1 MSLDLGQLE
10 AFVQV
15 ANQRSFSRAAE
26 ALFLTQ
32 PSVTAR
38 IQALERDLG
47 ERLFERSGRGI
58 RLTEVG
64 ECFLPHA
71 ERVLQALNAGRD
83 AIDSLRNLHS
93 GSLVLASATTVSTY
107 VLPGLLKTFRA
118 RYPRIE
124 VSVRTGRSEQVL
136 QMLLQDEAQVG
147 LVRAVYH
154 QDIETKGLIEDEL
167 VLVANATHDLIGA
180 GTVTVEQ
187 LGDHPFIFF
196 DRNSS
201 YYSLAQGLFRQ
212 HGVVPRTQME
222 LDSMEASK
230 KMVEEGLGIALLPR
244 IEVSVRTGRSEQVL
258 QMLLQDEAQ
267 VGLVRAVYHQ
277 DIETKGLIE
286 DELVLVADASHQL
299 ANQGSVSVEQLG
311 DHPFIFFDRNSSY
324 YSLAQGL
331 FRQHGIVPRTQME
344 LDSMEATKMMVEEG
358 LGLALLPR
366 IAVEREL
373 SVGILRELHP

>member
-1 MSLDLGQLE
+1 VDLGQLE

-15 ANQRSFSRAAE
+15 ASQRSFSRAAE

-64 ECFLPHA
+64 ACFLPHA
-71 ERVLQALNAGRD
+71 ERVLQALTAGKD
-83 AIDSLRNLHS
+83 AIESLRNLQS
-93 GSLVLASATTVSTY
+93 GTLILASATTVSTY
-107 VLPGLLKTFRA
+107 ILPGVLKEFRS
-118 RYPRIE
+118 RFPRVE

-136 QMLLQDEAQVG
+136 QMLLADEAQVG

-154 QDIETKGLIEDEL
+154 QDVETKGLIEDEL
-167 VLVANATHDLIGA
+167 VLVANASHELARPGS
-180 GTVTVEQ
+180 VTVEQ

-222 LDSMEASK
+222 LDSMEATK
-230 KMVEEGLGIALLPR
+230 KMVEEGLGIA
-244 IEVSVRTGRSEQVL
+244 
-258 QMLLQDEAQ
+258 M
-267 VGLVRAVYHQ
+267 
-277 DIETKGLIE
+277 
-286 DELVLVADASHQL
+286 
-299 ANQGSVSVEQLG
+299 
-311 DHPFIFFDRNSSY
+311 
-324 YSLAQGL
+324 
-331 FRQHGIVPRTQME
+331 
-344 LDSMEATKMMVEEG
+344 
-358 LGLALLPR
+358 LPR
-366 IAVEREL
+366 IALEREL
-373 SVGILRELHP
+373 ATGTLRAIAIAGMANPTRQIALISRRSRPLGPVAQAFVELVQGIFIAEAAAPSVPATAGVS

>member
-1 MSLDLGQLE
+1 LDLGQLE

-38 IQALERDLG
+38 IQSLERDLG

-83 AIDSLRNLHS
+83 AIESLRNLQS

-107 VLPGLLKTFRA
+107 ILPGLLKTFRA

-136 QMLLQDEAQVG
+136 QMMLQDEAQVG

-154 QDIETKGLIEDEL
+154 QDIETRGLIEDEL
-167 VLVANATHDLIGA
+167 VLVANAEHELAGA
-180 GTVTVEQ
+180 GSVTVEQ

-201 YYSLAQGLFRQ
+201 YYSLAQGIFRQ

-222 LDSMEASK
+222 LDSMEATK
-230 KMVEEGLGIALLPR
+230 KMVEEGLGIAMLPK
-244 IEVSVRTGRSEQVL
+244 I
-258 QMLLQDEAQ
+258 
-267 VGLVRAVYHQ
+267 
-277 DIETKGLIE
+277 
-286 DELVLVADASHQL
+286 
-299 ANQGSVSVEQLG
+299 
-311 DHPFIFFDRNSSY
+311 
-324 YSLAQGL
+324 
-331 FRQHGIVPRTQME
+331 
-344 LDSMEATKMMVEEG
+344 
-358 LGLALLPR
+358 AL
-366 IAVEREL
+366 EREL
-373 SVGILRELHP
+373 AAGILKVIEIADMPNPTRQIALISRKSRPLGPVAQAFVEIVSEIYGEPERERQPEAAGVR

>member
-1 MSLDLGQLE
+1 VDLGQLE
-10 AFVQV
+10 AFVHV

-47 ERLFERSGRGI
+47 ERLFERSGRGV

-64 ECFLPHA
+64 AVFLPHA
-71 ERVLQALNAGRD
+71 ERVLQALSAGKD
-83 AIDSLRNLHS
+83 AIDSLRNLQS
-93 GSLVLASATTVSTY
+93 GSLILASATTVSAY
-107 VLPGLLKTFRA
+107 ILPGLLKTFRA
-118 RYPRIE
+118 RFPRVE

-136 QMLLQDEAQVG
+136 QMLLADEAQVG

-167 VLVANATHDLIGA
+167 VLVANANHELSHLGA
-180 GTVTVEQ
+180 ISVEQ
-187 LGDHPFIFF
+187 LGEHPFIFF

-222 LDSMEASK
+222 LDSMEA
-230 KMVEEGLGIALLPR
+230 
-244 IEVSVRTGRSEQVL
+244 
-258 QMLLQDEAQ
+258 
-267 VGLVRAVYHQ
+267 
-277 DIETKGLIE
+277 
-286 DELVLVADASHQL
+286 
-299 ANQGSVSVEQLG
+299 
-311 DHPFIFFDRNSSY
+311 
-324 YSLAQGL
+324 
-331 FRQHGIVPRTQME
+331 
-344 LDSMEATKMMVEEG
+344 TKMMVEEG
-358 LGLALLPR
+358 LGLALVPR

-373 SVGILRELHP
+373 ATGILREIDIAGMANPTRQIALINRRSRPLGPVAQAFVDIVQELYVSGRMRREPVAAGAGAAG

>member
-1 MSLDLGQLE
+1 MDLGQLE

-15 ANQRSFSRAAE
+15 ANQQSFSRAAE

-47 ERLFERSGRGI
+47 ERLFERSGRGV

-64 ECFLPHA
+64 ACFLPHA
-71 ERVLQALNAGRD
+71 ERVLQALHEGRD
-83 AIDSLRNLHS
+83 AIEALRNLQS
-93 GSLVLASATTVSTY
+93 GSLILASATTVSTY
-107 VLPGLLKTFRA
+107 ILPGLLKTFRQ
-118 RYPRIE
+118 RFPRVE

-136 QMLLQDEAQVG
+136 QMLLSDEAQVG

-167 VLVANATHDLIGA
+167 VLVANSDDELANM
-180 GTVTVEQ
+180 GTITVEQ

-222 LDSMEASK
+222 LDSMEATK

-244 IEVSVRTGRSEQVL
+244 
-258 QMLLQDEAQ
+258 M
-267 VGLVRAVYHQ
+267 
-277 DIETKGLIE
+277 
-286 DELVLVADASHQL
+286 
-299 ANQGSVSVEQLG
+299 
-311 DHPFIFFDRNSSY
+311 
-324 YSLAQGL
+324 
-331 FRQHGIVPRTQME
+331 
-344 LDSMEATKMMVEEG
+344 
-358 LGLALLPR
+358 
-366 IAVEREL
+366 AVEREL
-373 SVGILRELHP
+373 QAATLVEIDIVGMRNPTRQIALISRRSRPLGPVAQAFVEIVQEMFVLNRPQPAAVGA

>member
-1 MSLDLGQLE
+1 MDLGQLE

-71 ERVLQALNAGRD
+71 ERVLQALNTGRD

-136 QMLLQDEAQVG
+136 QMMLQDEAQVG

-167 VLVANATHDLIGA
+167 VLVSNNTHELVGK
-180 GTVTVEQ
+180 GSVTVEQ

-201 YYSLAQGLFRQ
+201 YYSLAQGIFRQ

-222 LDSMEASK
+222 LDSMEATK
-230 KMVEEGLGIALLPR
+230 KMVEEGLGIAMLPK
-244 IEVSVRTGRSEQVL
+244 I
-258 QMLLQDEAQ
+258 
-267 VGLVRAVYHQ
+267 
-277 DIETKGLIE
+277 
-286 DELVLVADASHQL
+286 
-299 ANQGSVSVEQLG
+299 
-311 DHPFIFFDRNSSY
+311 
-324 YSLAQGL
+324 
-331 FRQHGIVPRTQME
+331 
-344 LDSMEATKMMVEEG
+344 
-358 LGLALLPR
+358 AL
-366 IAVEREL
+366 EREL
-373 SVGILRELHP
+373 KDGTLREIEIQDMPNPTRQIALISRRSRPLGPVAQAFVDIVTEIYSNKPKEEPIAAAG

>member
-1 MSLDLGQLE
+1 MDLGQLE

-15 ANQRSFSRAAE
+15 ASQHSFSRAAE

-71 ERVLQALNAGRD
+71 ERVLQALNTGRD

-136 QMLLQDEAQVG
+136 QMMLQDEAQVG

-167 VLVANATHDLIGA
+167 VLVANADHELVGR
-180 GTVTVEQ
+180 GSVTVEQ

-201 YYSLAQGLFRQ
+201 YYSLAQGIFRQ

-222 LDSMEASK
+222 LDSMEATK
-230 KMVEEGLGIALLPR
+230 KMVEEGLGIAMLP
-244 IEVSVRTGRSEQVL
+244 
-258 QMLLQDEAQ
+258 
-267 VGLVRAVYHQ
+267 
-277 DIETKGLIE
+277 K
-286 DELVLVADASHQL
+286 VAL
-299 ANQGSVSVEQLG
+299 
-311 DHPFIFFDRNSSY
+311 
-324 YSLAQGL
+324 
-331 FRQHGIVPRTQME
+331 
-344 LDSMEATKMMVEEG
+344 
-358 LGLALLPR
+358 
-366 IAVEREL
+366 EREL
-373 SVGILRELHP
+373 KEDILRVVEIEDMPNPSRQIALISRRSRPLGPVAQAFVEIVGEIYSDPTQQAVAAIG

>member
-1 MSLDLGQLE
+1 MDLGQLE

-15 ANQRSFSRAAE
+15 ANQKSFSRAAE

-47 ERLFERSGRGI
+47 ERLFERSGRGV

-64 ECFLPHA
+64 VCFLPHA
-71 ERVLQALNAGRD
+71 ERVLQALHEGRD
-83 AIDSLRNLHS
+83 AIEALRNLQS
-93 GSLVLASATTVSTY
+93 GSLILASATTVSTY
-107 VLPGLLKTFRA
+107 ILPGVLKTFRQ
-118 RYPRIE
+118 RFPRVE

-136 QMLLQDEAQVG
+136 QMLLADEAQVG

-167 VLVANATHDLIGA
+167 VLIANSNDELAHL
-180 GTVTVEQ
+180 GTISVEQ

-212 HGVVPRTQME
+212 HGVVPRIQME
-222 LDSMEASK
+222 LDSMEATK
-230 KMVEEGLGIALLPR
+230 KMVEEGLGIAL
-244 IEVSVRTGRSEQVL
+244 V
-258 QMLLQDEAQ
+258 
-267 VGLVRAVYHQ
+267 
-277 DIETKGLIE
+277 
-286 DELVLVADASHQL
+286 
-299 ANQGSVSVEQLG
+299 
-311 DHPFIFFDRNSSY
+311 
-324 YSLAQGL
+324 
-331 FRQHGIVPRTQME
+331 
-344 LDSMEATKMMVEEG
+344 
-358 LGLALLPR
+358 PR

-373 SVGILRELHP
+373 AAGSLIEIELAGMRNPTRQIALISRRSRPLGPVAQAFVEIVQDMFVAPRPQQPAAVGAS

>member
-1 MSLDLGQLE
+1 VDLGQLE

-15 ANQRSFSRAAE
+15 ANQHSFSRAAE

-71 ERVLQALNAGRD
+71 ERVLQALNTGRD

-136 QMLLQDEAQVG
+136 QMMLADEAQVG

-167 VLVANATHDLIGA
+167 VLVANAAHDLA
-180 GTVTVEQ
+180 GRGSVTVEQ

-201 YYSLAQGLFRQ
+201 YYSLAQGIFRQ

-222 LDSMEASK
+222 LDSMEATK
-230 KMVEEGLGIALLPR
+230 KMVEEGLGIAMLP
-244 IEVSVRTGRSEQVL
+244 
-258 QMLLQDEAQ
+258 
-267 VGLVRAVYHQ
+267 
-277 DIETKGLIE
+277 K
-286 DELVLVADASHQL
+286 VAL
-299 ANQGSVSVEQLG
+299 
-311 DHPFIFFDRNSSY
+311 
-324 YSLAQGL
+324 
-331 FRQHGIVPRTQME
+331 
-344 LDSMEATKMMVEEG
+344 
-358 LGLALLPR
+358 
-366 IAVEREL
+366 EREL
-373 SVGILRELHP
+373 KEGILRIVEIEDMPNPTRQIALISRRSRPLGPVAQAFVDIVTEIYADPTRHPVAAAG

>member
-1 MSLDLGQLE
+1 MDLGQLE

-167 VLVANATHDLIGA
+167 VLVANSTHDLLGA

-201 YYSLAQGLFRQ
+201 YYSLAQGMFRQ

-222 LDSMEASK
+222 LDSMEATK
-230 KMVEEGLGIALLPR
+230 KMVEEGLGIAMLP
-244 IEVSVRTGRSEQVL
+244 
-258 QMLLQDEAQ
+258 
-267 VGLVRAVYHQ
+267 
-277 DIETKGLIE
+277 K
-286 DELVLVADASHQL
+286 VAL
-299 ANQGSVSVEQLG
+299 
-311 DHPFIFFDRNSSY
+311 
-324 YSLAQGL
+324 
-331 FRQHGIVPRTQME
+331 
-344 LDSMEATKMMVEEG
+344 
-358 LGLALLPR
+358 
-366 IAVEREL
+366 EREL
-373 SVGILRELHP
+373 NDGSLREIAIADMPNPTRQIALISRRSRPLGPVAQAFVDIVTEIFNNERAAAMAAAG

>member
-1 MSLDLGQLE
+1 VDLGQLE

-47 ERLFERSGRGI
+47 ERLFERSGRGV

-64 ECFLPHA
+64 SAFLPHA
-71 ERVLQALNAGRD
+71 ERVLQALNEGRD
-83 AIDSLRNLHS
+83 AIDALRNLQS
-93 GSLVLASATTVSTY
+93 GSLILASATTVSTY
-107 VLPGLLKTFRA
+107 ILPTVLKAFRS
-118 RYPRIE
+118 RFPRVE

-167 VLVANATHDLIGA
+167 ILVANADDDLASRGSA
-180 GTVTVEQ
+180 TVEQ

-196 DRNSS
+196 DHNSS

-212 HGVVPRTQME
+212 HGVVPRIQME
-222 LDSMEASK
+222 LDSMEATK
-230 KMVEEGLGIALLPR
+230 KMVEEGLGIAMLPR
-244 IEVSVRTGRSEQVL
+244 
-258 QMLLQDEAQ
+258 M
-267 VGLVRAVYHQ
+267 
-277 DIETKGLIE
+277 
-286 DELVLVADASHQL
+286 
-299 ANQGSVSVEQLG
+299 
-311 DHPFIFFDRNSSY
+311 
-324 YSLAQGL
+324 
-331 FRQHGIVPRTQME
+331 
-344 LDSMEATKMMVEEG
+344 
-358 LGLALLPR
+358 
-366 IAVEREL
+366 AVEREL
-373 SVGILRELHP
+373 QTGSLVEIELQGMRTPTRQIALISRRSRPLGPVAQAFVEIVTEMFPQTRAHQAPVASRA

>member
-1 MSLDLGQLE
+1 MDLGQLE

-107 VLPGLLKTFRA
+107 ILPGLLKTFRA

-136 QMLLQDEAQVG
+136 QMLLADEAQVG

-167 VLVANATHDLIGA
+167 VLVANANHELV
-180 GTVTVEQ
+180 GTGSVTVEQ

-201 YYSLAQGLFRQ
+201 YYSLAQGIFRQ

-222 LDSMEASK
+222 LDSMEATK
-230 KMVEEGLGIALLPR
+230 KMVEEGLG
-244 IEVSVRTGRSEQVL
+244 
-258 QMLLQDEAQ
+258 
-267 VGLVRAVYHQ
+267 
-277 DIETKGLIE
+277 
-286 DELVLVADASHQL
+286 
-299 ANQGSVSVEQLG
+299 
-311 DHPFIFFDRNSSY
+311 
-324 YSLAQGL
+324 
-331 FRQHGIVPRTQME
+331 
-344 LDSMEATKMMVEEG
+344 
-358 LGLALLPR
+358 
-366 IAVEREL
+366 
-373 SVGILRELHP
+373 

>member
-1 MSLDLGQLE
+1 MDLGQLE

-15 ANQRSFSRAAE
+15 ANQHSFSRAAE

-71 ERVLQALNAGRD
+71 ERVLQALNTGRD

-136 QMLLQDEAQVG
+136 QMMLADEAQVG

-167 VLVANATHDLIGA
+167 VLVANANHDLA
-180 GTVTVEQ
+180 GKGSVTVEQ

-201 YYSLAQGLFRQ
+201 YYSLAQGIFRQ

-230 KMVEEGLGIALLPR
+230 KMVEEGLGIAMLP
-244 IEVSVRTGRSEQVL
+244 
-258 QMLLQDEAQ
+258 
-267 VGLVRAVYHQ
+267 
-277 DIETKGLIE
+277 K
-286 DELVLVADASHQL
+286 VAL
-299 ANQGSVSVEQLG
+299 
-311 DHPFIFFDRNSSY
+311 
-324 YSLAQGL
+324 
-331 FRQHGIVPRTQME
+331 
-344 LDSMEATKMMVEEG
+344 
-358 LGLALLPR
+358 
-366 IAVEREL
+366 EREL
-373 SVGILRELHP
+373 KEGILRIIEIENMPNPTRQIALISRRSRPLGPVAQAFVDIVTEIYADTPRQPVAAAG

>member
-1 MSLDLGQLE
+1 VDLGQLE

-15 ANQRSFSRAAE
+15 ANQKSFSRAAE

-47 ERLFERSGRGI
+47 ERLFERSGRGV

-64 ECFLPHA
+64 VCFLPHA
-71 ERVLQALNAGRD
+71 ERVLQALHEGRD
-83 AIDSLRNLHS
+83 AIEALRNLQS
-93 GSLVLASATTVSTY
+93 GSLILASATTVSTY
-107 VLPGLLKTFRA
+107 ILPGVLKTFRQ
-118 RYPRIE
+118 RFPRVE

-136 QMLLQDEAQVG
+136 QMLLADEAQVG

-167 VLVANATHDLIGA
+167 VLIANSNDELAHL
-180 GTVTVEQ
+180 GTISVEQ

-212 HGVVPRTQME
+212 HGVVPRIQME
-222 LDSMEASK
+222 LDSMEATK
-230 KMVEEGLGIALLPR
+230 KMVEEGLGIAL
-244 IEVSVRTGRSEQVL
+244 V
-258 QMLLQDEAQ
+258 
-267 VGLVRAVYHQ
+267 
-277 DIETKGLIE
+277 
-286 DELVLVADASHQL
+286 
-299 ANQGSVSVEQLG
+299 
-311 DHPFIFFDRNSSY
+311 
-324 YSLAQGL
+324 
-331 FRQHGIVPRTQME
+331 
-344 LDSMEATKMMVEEG
+344 
-358 LGLALLPR
+358 PR

-373 SVGILRELHP
+373 AAGSLIEIELAGMRNPTRQIALISRRSRPLGPVAQAFVEIVQDMFVAPRPQQPAAVGAN

>member
-1 MSLDLGQLE
+1 MDLGQLE

-15 ANQRSFSRAAE
+15 ANQHSFSRAAE

-47 ERLFERSGRGI
+47 ERLFERSGRGV

-64 ECFLPHA
+64 ACFLPHA
-71 ERVLQALNAGRD
+71 ERVLQALHAGRD
-83 AIDSLRNLHS
+83 AIDSLRNLQS
-93 GSLVLASATTVSTY
+93 GSLILASAATISTY
-107 VLPGLLKTFRA
+107 ILPGLLKTFRS
-118 RYPRIE
+118 RFPRVE

-136 QMLLQDEAQVG
+136 QMLLTDEAQVG

-167 VLVANATHDLIGA
+167 VLVTNADHELADLGS
-180 GTVTVEQ
+180 VSVEQ

-222 LDSMEASK
+222 LDSMEATK

-244 IEVSVRTGRSEQVL
+244 I
-258 QMLLQDEAQ
+258 
-267 VGLVRAVYHQ
+267 
-277 DIETKGLIE
+277 
-286 DELVLVADASHQL
+286 
-299 ANQGSVSVEQLG
+299 
-311 DHPFIFFDRNSSY
+311 
-324 YSLAQGL
+324 
-331 FRQHGIVPRTQME
+331 
-344 LDSMEATKMMVEEG
+344 
-358 LGLALLPR
+358 
-366 IAVEREL
+366 AVEREL
-373 SVGILRELHP
+373 QTGTVREIEIAGMPNPTRQIALISRRSRPLGPVAQAFVDIVTEIFNNERAAAMAAAG

>member
-1 MSLDLGQLE
+1 MDLGQLE

-71 ERVLQALNAGRD
+71 ERVLQTLNTGRD

-93 GSLVLASATTVSTY
+93 GSLILASATTVSTY

-124 VSVRTGRSEQVL
+124 VSVHSGRSEQVL
-136 QMLLQDEAQVG
+136 QMTLQDEAQVG

-154 QDIETKGLIEDEL
+154 PDIETKGLIEDEL
-167 VLVANATHDLIGA
+167 VLVANANHELVGQ
-180 GTVTVEQ
+180 GSVTVKQ

-201 YYSLAQGLFRQ
+201 YYSLAQGIFRQ

-222 LDSMEASK
+222 LDSMEATK
-230 KMVEEGLGIALLPR
+230 KMVEEGLGIAMLPR
-244 IEVSVRTGRSEQVL
+244 
-258 QMLLQDEAQ
+258 
-267 VGLVRAVYHQ
+267 
-277 DIETKGLIE
+277 
-286 DELVLVADASHQL
+286 VAL
-299 ANQGSVSVEQLG
+299 
-311 DHPFIFFDRNSSY
+311 
-324 YSLAQGL
+324 
-331 FRQHGIVPRTQME
+331 
-344 LDSMEATKMMVEEG
+344 
-358 LGLALLPR
+358 
-366 IAVEREL
+366 EREL
-373 SVGILRELHP
+373 KERILRVVQIEDMPNPTRQIALISRRSRPMGPVAQAFVDIVTEIYSDPTSQPVAAVS

>member
-1 MSLDLGQLE
+1 MDLGQLE

-15 ANQRSFSRAAE
+15 ANQHSFSRAAE

-47 ERLFERSGRGI
+47 ERLFERSGRGV

-64 ECFLPHA
+64 ACFLPHA
-71 ERVLQALNAGRD
+71 ERVLQALHAGRD
-83 AIDSLRNLHS
+83 AIDALRNLQS
-93 GSLVLASATTVSTY
+93 GSLILASATTVSTY
-107 VLPGLLKTFRA
+107 ILPGLLKTFRS
-118 RYPRIE
+118 RFPRVE

-136 QMLLQDEAQVG
+136 QMLLADEAQVG

-154 QDIETKGLIEDEL
+154 QDVETRGLIEDEL
-167 VLVANATHDLIGA
+167 ILVANGDHELADA
-180 GTVTVEQ
+180 GTISVEQ

-222 LDSMEASK
+222 LDSMEATK

-244 IEVSVRTGRSEQVL
+244 IAL
-258 QMLLQDEAQ
+258 
-267 VGLVRAVYHQ
+267 
-277 DIETKGLIE
+277 
-286 DELVLVADASHQL
+286 
-299 ANQGSVSVEQLG
+299 
-311 DHPFIFFDRNSSY
+311 DR
-324 YSLAQGL
+324 
-331 FRQHGIVPRTQME
+331 E
-344 LDSMEATKMMVEEG
+344 LDTGS
-358 LGLALLPR
+358 
-366 IAVEREL
+366 
-373 SVGILRELHP
+373 LREIEIEGMPNMSRQIALISRRSRPLGPVAQAFVDIVQEIFITSRPGATPVPAGSIA

>member
-1 MSLDLGQLE
+1 VDLGQLE

-15 ANQRSFSRAAE
+15 ANQHSFSRAAE

-47 ERLFERSGRGI
+47 ERLFERSGRGS

-71 ERVLQALNAGRD
+71 ERVLQALNTGRD

-136 QMLLQDEAQVG
+136 QMMLQDEAQVG

-167 VLVANATHDLIGA
+167 VLVANANHELA
-180 GTVTVEQ
+180 GRGSVTVEQ

-201 YYSLAQGLFRQ
+201 YYSLAQGIFRQ
-212 HGVVPRTQME
+212 HGVM
-222 LDSMEASK
+222 
-230 KMVEEGLGIALLPR
+230 
-244 IEVSVRTGRSEQVL
+244 
-258 QMLLQDEAQ
+258 
-267 VGLVRAVYHQ
+267 
-277 DIETKGLIE
+277 
-286 DELVLVADASHQL
+286 
-299 ANQGSVSVEQLG
+299 
-311 DHPFIFFDRNSSY
+311 
-324 YSLAQGL
+324 
-331 FRQHGIVPRTQME
+331 PRTQME
-344 LDSMEATKMMVEEG
+344 LDSMEATKKMVEEG
-358 LGLALLPR
+358 LGIAMLPR
-366 IAVEREL
+366 VALEREL
-373 SVGILRELHP
+373 KEGILRVVQIEDMPNPMREIALISRRSRPLGLVAQAFVDIVTEIYSDPARQPVAAVG

>member
-1 MSLDLGQLE
+1 VDLGQLE

-71 ERVLQALNAGRD
+71 ERVLQALNTGRD

-136 QMLLQDEAQVG
+136 QMMLADEAQVG

-167 VLVANATHDLIGA
+167 VLVANANHDLA
-180 GTVTVEQ
+180 GKGSVTVEQ

-201 YYSLAQGLFRQ
+201 YYSLAQGIFRQ

-222 LDSMEASK
+222 LDSMEATK
-230 KMVEEGLGIALLPR
+230 KMVEEGLGIAMLP
-244 IEVSVRTGRSEQVL
+244 
-258 QMLLQDEAQ
+258 
-267 VGLVRAVYHQ
+267 
-277 DIETKGLIE
+277 K
-286 DELVLVADASHQL
+286 VAL
-299 ANQGSVSVEQLG
+299 
-311 DHPFIFFDRNSSY
+311 
-324 YSLAQGL
+324 
-331 FRQHGIVPRTQME
+331 
-344 LDSMEATKMMVEEG
+344 
-358 LGLALLPR
+358 
-366 IAVEREL
+366 EREL
-373 SVGILRELHP
+373 KEGILRVIEIENMPNPTRQIALISRRSRPLGPVAQAFVDIVTEIYADTPRQPVAAAG

>member
-1 MSLDLGQLE
+1 VDLGQLE

-15 ANQRSFSRAAE
+15 ANQKSFSRAAE

-47 ERLFERSGRGI
+47 ERLFERSGRGV

-64 ECFLPHA
+64 VCFLPHA
-71 ERVLQALNAGRD
+71 ERVLQALHEGRD
-83 AIDSLRNLHS
+83 AIEALRNLQS
-93 GSLVLASATTVSTY
+93 GSLILASATTVSTY
-107 VLPGLLKTFRA
+107 ILPGVLKTFRQ
-118 RYPRIE
+118 RFPRVE

-136 QMLLQDEAQVG
+136 QMLLADEAQVG

-167 VLVANATHDLIGA
+167 VLIANSNDELAHL
-180 GTVTVEQ
+180 GTISVEQ

-212 HGVVPRTQME
+212 HGVVPRIQME
-222 LDSMEASK
+222 LDSMEATK
-230 KMVEEGLGIALLPR
+230 KMVEEGLGIAL
-244 IEVSVRTGRSEQVL
+244 V
-258 QMLLQDEAQ
+258 
-267 VGLVRAVYHQ
+267 
-277 DIETKGLIE
+277 
-286 DELVLVADASHQL
+286 
-299 ANQGSVSVEQLG
+299 
-311 DHPFIFFDRNSSY
+311 
-324 YSLAQGL
+324 
-331 FRQHGIVPRTQME
+331 
-344 LDSMEATKMMVEEG
+344 
-358 LGLALLPR
+358 PR

-373 SVGILRELHP
+373 AAGSLIEIELAGMRNPTRQIALISRRSRPLGPVAQAFVEIVQDMFVAPRPQQPAAVGAS

>member
-1 MSLDLGQLE
+1 MDLGQLE

-15 ANQRSFSRAAE
+15 SNHRSFSRAAE

-47 ERLFERSGRGI
+47 ERLFERSGRGV

-64 ECFLPHA
+64 ACFFPHA
-71 ERVLQALNAGRD
+71 ERVLQALNSGRD
-83 AIDSLRNLHS
+83 AIDSLRNLQS
-93 GSLVLASATTVSTY
+93 GSLILASATTVSAY
-107 VLPGLLKTFRA
+107 LLPGLLKKFRE
-118 RYPRIE
+118 RFPHVE

-136 QMLLQDEAQVG
+136 AMLLADDAQIG

-167 VLVANATHDLIGA
+167 VLVSNA
-180 GTVTVEQ
+180 E
-187 LGDHPFIFF
+187 
-196 DRNSS
+196 
-201 YYSLAQGLFRQ
+201 
-212 HGVVPRTQME
+212 
-222 LDSMEASK
+222 
-230 KMVEEGLGIALLPR
+230 
-244 IEVSVRTGRSEQVL
+244 
-258 QMLLQDEAQ
+258 
-267 VGLVRAVYHQ
+267 HQ
-277 DIETKGLIE
+277 
-286 DELVLVADASHQL
+286 VAD
-299 ANQGSVSVEQLG
+299 GGPVTIDQLG

-366 IAVEREL
+366 IAIEREL
-373 SVGILRELHP
+373 EIGVLREIEISGMQNPTRQIALINRRRRPLGPVAQAFVEIVQEIYFSGQSGTVELQSTATLT

>member
-1 MSLDLGQLE
+1 VDLGQLE

-47 ERLFERSGRGI
+47 ERLFERSGRGV

-64 ECFLPHA
+64 ACFLPHA
-71 ERVLQALNAGRD
+71 ERVLQALNAGKD
-83 AIDSLRNLHS
+83 AIDSLRNLQS
-93 GSLVLASATTVSTY
+93 GSLILASATTVSAY
-107 VLPGLLKTFRA
+107 ILPGVLKTFRS
-118 RYPRIE
+118 RFPRVE

-136 QMLLQDEAQVG
+136 QMLLADEAQVG

-167 VLVANATHDLIGA
+167 VLIANANHQLASA

-187 LGDHPFIFF
+187 LGDYPFIFF

-201 YYSLAQGLFRQ
+201 YYS
-212 HGVVPRTQME
+212 
-222 LDSMEASK
+222 
-230 KMVEEGLGIALLPR
+230 I
-244 IEVSVRTGRSEQVL
+244 
-258 QMLLQDEAQ
+258 
-267 VGLVRAVYHQ
+267 
-277 DIETKGLIE
+277 
-286 DELVLVADASHQL
+286 
-299 ANQGSVSVEQLG
+299 
-311 DHPFIFFDRNSSY
+311 
-324 YSLAQGL
+324 AQGL
-331 FRQHGIVPRTQME
+331 FRQHGIVPRTQMD

-358 LGLALLPR
+358 LGLALVPR
-366 IAVEREL
+366 IAVDREL
-373 SVGILRELHP
+373 GIGILREIEIAGTPNPTRQIALINRRSRPHGPVAQAFVDIVQEIYVTGRGQNSGVPAVAAGAN